1 VFKLLVTESR
11 TSYRRAAAFTIF
23 RAIVPLKKSQHSTYA
38 SQAVLASLHNPFH
51 DFSDAQYQSS
61 ENSFLEA
68 RSALLS
74 LTILLS
80 NTEPSPPFLSKLL
93 SPIIS
98 SLYLLSYDLNK
109 FKTADPQLKESITGL
124 LLSWG
129 KIVDENEG
137 TQILW
142 SIVDGGKGGEW
153 KFNLEGQIWKS
164 KP

>member
-1 VFKLLVTESR
+1 M
-11 TSYRRAAAFTIF
+11 
-23 RAIVPLKKSQHSTYA
+23 PLKKRRYSTYA
-38 SQAVLASLHNPFH
+38 PQAVLAFLHRPFH
-51 DFSDAQYQSS
+51 DFSDAQHPSS
-61 ENSFLEA
+61 ENSYLEA

-80 NTEPSPPFLSKLL
+80 NTEPSPLFISTLL

-109 FKTADPQLKESITGL
+109 FKTADPRLKDSIMGL

-142 SIVDGGKGGEW
+142 SIVDGGKGGDW
-153 KFNLEGQIWKS
+153 KFNMDGQFWKS